1 MNHTEIISHVDH
13 TLLKPDAVWEDIRT
27 VCDEAIRFGAASV
40 CIPPCFVKSAV
51 KYVADAIPICTVIGF
66 PNGYST
72 TESKKFEVQE
82 ALKNGAAELDMVVN
96 ICNIKAH
103 EFDKAFDELI
113 AIRGA
118 CGDSVLK
125 VIVETCLLSEE
136 EKIVMCQLI
145 SDSGANYIKTSTGFS
160 SGGAAIEDIALFKK
174 YKKPHL
180 KIKASG
186 GIRTF
191 EDAERFIEAGA
202 DRIGASGLVKLLAES
217 KA

>member
-1 MNHTEIISHVDH
+1 MEHSEIISRVDH
-13 TLLKPDAVWEDIRT
+13 TLLRPDAVWEDIRT

-51 KYVADAIPICTVIGF
+51 NYAAGAIPICTVIGF

-72 TESKKFEVQE
+72 TDSKKYEVQE
-82 ALKNGAAELDMVVN
+82 ALRNGASELDMVVN
-96 ICNIKAH
+96 IGNIKAH
-103 EFDKAFDELI
+103 EFDKVFDELI
-113 AIRGA
+113 TIRGA

-145 SDSGANYIKTSTGFS
+145 SDSGANFIKTSTGFS
-160 SGGAAIEDIALFKK
+160 TGGAAIEDIALFKK
-174 YKKPHL
+174 HKKPHL

-191 EDAERFIEAGA
+191 EEAERFINAGA
-202 DRIGASGLVKLLAES
+202 DRIGASALVKLLVERRA
-217 KA
+217 

>member
-1 MNHTEIISHVDH
+1 MEHSEIISRVDH
-13 TLLKPDAVWEDIRT
+13 TLLRPDAVWEDIRT

-51 KYVADAIPICTVIGF
+51 NYAAGAIPICTVIGF

-72 TESKKFEVQE
+72 TDSKKYEVQE
-82 ALKNGAAELDMVVN
+82 ALRNGASELDMVVN
-96 ICNIKAH
+96 IGSIKAH
-103 EFDKAFDELI
+103 EFDKVFDELI
-113 AIRGA
+113 TIRGA

-145 SDSGANYIKTSTGFS
+145 SDSGANFIKTSTGFS
-160 SGGAAIEDIALFKK
+160 TGGAAIEDIALFKK
-174 YKKPHL
+174 HKKPHL

-191 EDAERFIEAGA
+191 EEAERFINAGA
-202 DRIGASGLVKLLAES
+202 DRIGASALVKLLVERRA
-217 KA
+217 

>member
-1 MNHTEIISHVDH
+1 MEHSEIISRVDH
-13 TLLKPDAVWEDIRT
+13 TLLRPDAVWEDIRT

-51 KYVADAIPICTVIGF
+51 NYAAGAIPICTVIGF

-72 TESKKFEVQE
+72 TDSKKYEVQE
-82 ALKNGAAELDMVVN
+82 ALRNGASELDMVVN
-96 ICNIKAH
+96 IGSIKAH
-103 EFDKAFDELI
+103 EFDKVFDELI
-113 AIRGA
+113 TIRGA

-145 SDSGANYIKTSTGFS
+145 SDSGANFIKTSTGFS
-160 SGGAAIEDIALFKK
+160 TGGAAIADIALFKK
-174 YKKPHL
+174 HKKPHL

-191 EDAERFIEAGA
+191 EEAERFINAGA
-202 DRIGASGLVKLLAES
+202 DRIGASALVKLLVERRA
-217 KA
+217 